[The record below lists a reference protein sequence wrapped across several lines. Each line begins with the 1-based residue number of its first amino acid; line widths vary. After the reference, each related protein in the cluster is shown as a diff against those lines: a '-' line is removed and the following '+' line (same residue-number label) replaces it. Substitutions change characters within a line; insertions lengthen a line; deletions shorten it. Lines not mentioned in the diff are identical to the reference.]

1 MPKKAVR
8 TVMRTVDTS
17 PREIWWRG
25 QRVGHVEDVTL
36 ETALATIRK
45 LRGRWDPV
53 DTEAAREFTRRLFSG
68 EPFSVTLPAGRFTL
82 SAAEEGTVFLLIHGK
97 SDAAVDPE

>member
-1 MPKKAVR
+1 
-8 TVMRTVDTS
+8 
-17 PREIWWRG
+17 
-25 QRVGHVEDVTL
+25 
-36 ETALATIRK
+36 
-45 LRGRWDPV
+45 V